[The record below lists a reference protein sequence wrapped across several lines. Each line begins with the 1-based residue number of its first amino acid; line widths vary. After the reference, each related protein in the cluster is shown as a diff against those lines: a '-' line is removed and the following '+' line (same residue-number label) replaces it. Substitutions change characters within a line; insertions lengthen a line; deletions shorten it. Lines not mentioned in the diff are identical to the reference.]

1 MSEKYYD
8 EVLLF
13 LFIRGA
19 AGTYFF
25 GIYFFYGIYL
35 FIEDLLGFI
44 DGISVSARPHY
55 PVPSLNTLTIALTL
69 IEGLCEI
76 YFKMYG
82 DLLKNPNKSQIN
94 KSR

>member
-1 MSEKYYD
+1 MYGG
-8 EVLLF
+8 VT
-13 LFIRGA
+13 
-19 AGTYFF
+19 GTYFF
-25 GIYFFYGIYL
+25 GIYFFYGIDL

-44 DGISVSARPHY
+44 DGISVSAQAHY
-55 PVPSLNTLTIALTL
+55 PVSFLNALTMTLTLTL

-82 DLLKNPNKSQIN
+82 DLLKNPNKFLIN